1 MNSTVLIEEPFYSS
15 TYDII
20 SVIDYYDRRKR
31 ILIEKK
37 RIIKHIYTGN
47 IFQTYAQF
55 YALRDNGEQVDNIYL
70 YSIADKM
77 YYPITLPENN
87 LPMKYE
93 FEKTL
98 TNMHSFSAESFIQT
112 NSLKCKRCIYR
123 NLCDRS
129 LYD

>member
-1 MNSTVLIEEPFYSS
+1 MNNTVLIEESFYST
-15 TYDII
+15 TYNII

-37 RIIKHIYTGN
+37 HKINQIYKGN
-47 IFQTYAQF
+47 IFQIYAQF
-55 YALRDNGEQVDNIYL
+55 YALRDNGEQVDNMYL
-70 YSIADKM
+70 YSIVDKL

-98 TNMHSFSAESFIQT
+98 KNMYSFSAESFIQT
-112 NSLKCKRCIYR
+112 NS
-123 NLCDRS
+123 
-129 LYD
+129 